1 MKIDTNIDSAA
12 LENKST
18 RAVFAHINQIRF
30 HQDQHLILKIDTQD
44 CQVNMSKHPKFDRLS
59 EVRS

>member
-1 MKIDTNIDSAA
+1 MKIDTNIDNAA

-18 RAVFAHINQIRF
+18 RGVFAHMNQIRF
-30 HQDQHLILKIDTQD
+30 HQDQHLILKIDTQ
-44 CQVNMSKHPKFDRLS
+44 VNISKHPKFDRLS